1 MYSVELVVYIV
12 GIFIIG
18 NTALIIGFA
27 MVIEKKEA
35 ATLKENMDEDFVP
48 SKFVPTIRSIDE
60 NGSVT
65 YYDDDIIIEE

>member
-48 SKFVPTIRSIDE
+48 SKFVPTISSIDE

>member
-1 MYSVELVVYIV
+1 
-12 GIFIIG
+12 
-18 NTALIIGFA
+18 

-48 SKFVPTIRSIDE
+48 SKFVPTISSIDE